1 MDHVDRLMR
10 GGIDCGVF
18 PGAVLQVV
26 ADNQTVFNRAYGS
39 ANLFC
44 NRDMTLETVFDL
56 ASLTKPLATV
66 LAVMLLV
73 DRGMLELDQPCGH
86 ILPDA
91 AQSDK
96 QAITVRQL
104 LNHSSGLPPW
114 RPFFMRLRNM
124 PMGIRNPMLR
134 RWVLAEPLLYRTG
147 QQSDYSDLG
156 YMLLQWIVE
165 TVSRQKLEQLVTRK
179 IYGPLGIDG
188 LFFNDV
194 SDSIEDPHGYA
205 ATQFCPWR
213 NRLLVGQVDD
223 DNAYITGGV
232 GGHAGLFG
240 TADAVCRL
248 LQALLNADRGDG
260 DHTVLNPKLV
270 HAFFEAPPHR
280 RWALGF
286 DTPAPQGSSAGRYFP
301 ARSVGHL
308 GFTGT
313 SFWIHRP
320 GGIIVV
326 LLTNRVHPWRF
337 NPGIKTFRPRLHDA
351 VIRALGGGDK

>member
-1 MDHVDRLMR
+1 MQDGVDR
-10 GGIDCGVF
+10 GVF

-26 ADNQTVFNRAYGS
+26 VGRQTVFSRAYGW
-39 ANLFC
+39 ADLFGG
-44 NRDMTLETVFDL
+44 RSMTLETLFDL

-66 LAVMLLV
+66 PAVMHLV
-73 DRGMLELDQPCGH
+73 DRGVLDLDQPCGD
-86 ILPDA
+86 ILPDVPA
-91 AQSDK
+91 TDK

-124 PMGIRNPMLR
+124 PMIDRMKLMR
-134 RWVLAEPLLYRTG
+134 RWILAEPLAFRPG
-147 QQSDYSDLG
+147 RSSDYSDLG

-165 TVSRQKLEQLVTRK
+165 TASGQRLDQLAARK
-179 IYGPLGIDG
+179 IYAALGIDD
-188 LFFNDV
+188 LFFNDATSPV
-194 SDSIEDPHGYA
+194 AAPHRYA

-213 NRLLVGQVDD
+213 NRLIVGQVDD

-248 LQALLNADRGDG
+248 LKALLAADRGDG
-260 DHTVLNPKLV
+260 DHPVFNPELV
-270 HAFFEAPPHR
+270 PVFFEAPPHQ

-301 ARSVGHL
+301 AQSVGHL

-313 SFWIHRP
+313 SFWMHRS

-337 NPGIKTFRPRLHDA
+337 NPGIKAFRPRLHNT
-351 VIRALGGGDK
+351 VMRALGVAGR